1 MMKEKGYQRVI
12 FSLLCLLEKVFLDP
26 CSGIV
31 LQLKGCDLHIL
42 LGDRS
47 HSVPWMN
54 RVEAFP
60 EDLLTL
66 PESSLHMWLSFRLK
80 TKKHLNK
87 KKKKNHMTLCD

>member
-12 FSLLCLLEKVFLDP
+12 FSLLCLLEKSIP
-26 CSGIV
+26 GP
-31 LQLKGCDLHIL
+31 LQWDCPAVEGVVTCIL

-80 TKKHLNK
+80 TKKAS
-87 KKKKNHMTLCD
+87 

>member
-1 MMKEKGYQRVI
+1 MTKEKGYQRVI

-31 LQLKGCDLHIL
+31 LQWKDCDLHIL
-42 LGDRS
+42 LGDRT

-60 EDLLTL
+60 RR
-66 PESSLHMWLSFRLK
+66 PAHSPRVFIAHVVKFQA
-80 TKKHLNK
+80 
-87 KKKKNHMTLCD
+87 

>member
-31 LQLKGCDLHIL
+31 LQWKDCDLHIL
-42 LGDRS
+42 LGDRI

-60 EDLLTL
+60 RR
-66 PESSLHMWLSFRLK
+66 PAHSPSLHCTCGKVSGLK
-80 TKKHLNK
+80 LKSILIVIK
-87 KKKKNHMTLCD
+87 KKSHMTLCD